1 MSEPIDF
8 IKTNFEYNNQ
18 SLYNRLST
26 CSFRTLL
33 LNGIWRTMKSNGE
46 PEYVLIEDMA
56 PDHIARSIKKA
67 KADNNSLIIDILA
80 SEVERRSKRGEM
92 ALSKLNNNNNKNTEK
107 NTMSTS
113 TSNNIETNQHVF
125 RYALNDVLRVAGKDN
140 KVRDVIVTFRQEALA
155 ENGYRAAYRYKVK
168 GSNGDN
174 SALYSQRDMIEMEN
188 RAVKLEKRR
197 SKKASKTK
205 TQRDVSQKFEVNK
218 TYGRYTIVNHDAVMR
233 FGKRKDGTLTV
244 SNSVTGHRYDVT
256 VDGGKTVVTFT
267 QTELSKA
274 IEREAKAI
282 DTTNAIVQSELDFNS
297 SENSQLRAENN
308 ELKRMI
314 AEIHEKLNMRAAT
327 TTIQ

>member
-1 MSEPIDF
+1 
-8 IKTNFEYNNQ
+8 
-18 SLYNRLST
+18 
-26 CSFRTLL
+26 
-33 LNGIWRTMKSNGE
+33 
-46 PEYVLIEDMA
+46 
-56 PDHIARSIKKA
+56 
-67 KADNNSLIIDILA
+67 
-80 SEVERRSKRGEM
+80 
-92 ALSKLNNNNNKNTEK
+92 
-107 NTMSTS
+107 
-113 TSNNIETNQHVF
+113 
-125 RYALNDVLRVAGKDN
+125 
-140 KVRDVIVTFRQEALA
+140 
-155 ENGYRAAYRYKVK
+155 
-168 GSNGDN
+168 
-174 SALYSQRDMIEMEN
+174 
-188 RAVKLEKRR
+188 
-197 SKKASKTK
+197 
-205 TQRDVSQKFEVNK
+205 
-218 TYGRYTIVNHDAVMR
+218 MR